1 MRRLLRHM
9 PRPARS
15 GADLAVGV
23 RAVLRALAGA
33 GRIFTQSQP
42 GRPAGRFGDRP
53 TRRPESAALW
63 RGLGRALAA
72 FALLAGTAQAASYG
86 IPINN
91 TGRLTYAVGGT
102 PQPVLA
108 SNTVTLMVRSPALIE
123 FLKYAP
129 RPESNGEAVPVAETF
144 FDAGGGNFL
153 PIPQPPPSLNPTVPL
168 LGEPTYY
175 LGETLYLRLTDL
187 DQNLD
192 PGAAETVT
200 ITVSCPG
207 TGDEEILRLTETGP
221 NTGIFTAY
229 LPTAASGGTGSDG
242 RLLVA
247 EKCQLTAR
255 YVDSND
261 GTDITADAA
270 LVDPYGFVFDSLT
283 GELIDGA
290 TVTLIDVATGLP
302 AEVYGD
308 DGVSRYPAT
317 VISGGSVTDDGGT
330 FYQFA
335 TGGYRFPYVL
345 PGDYRLVVVAPSG
358 YTFPTSVTFDRILSV
373 RPDAVLDPAGSR
385 GEPFPVPIGPA
396 IRIDLPLDPL
406 LNYLWLEKHVSS
418 DQATVGDFLQYRLKL
433 ENTSTAVTAPA
444 VTISDHLPPGFRYQT
459 GSTRIAGQ
467 RAPNPTISAD
477 GRILTFTPG
486 GLPPE
491 GTIEVTYVVEV
502 AAGAKAGQATN
513 RAQAVDGNGARSN
526 VARRTVEVRELFF
539 RDKVFLLGRVLT
551 GSCEQDDMEMAG
563 IPGVRIYLEDGTYV
577 VTDRNG
583 RYHFEGVEPGT
594 HVVQLDL
601 ATLPPGFAMLPCEES
616 NQAAGR
622 DFSRFVDLKGG
633 TLWQV
638 NFYAAPQG
646 PLSGDVTL
654 GLRSARDGEVATP
667 RAEVASLV
675 PLRKIAPEPLKPPTL
690 DVLLKSPGTEREIVW
705 PSENFVPEIPNLEV
719 VIRHHPG
726 EQVVL
731 FLNGSEVPLLNFDES
746 KPVPGRDLMLSSW
759 AGVDLGNGR
768 NRLEAV
774 ISNAGG
780 DEIVRLQRDLWYVTG
795 LEKVEWL
802 RDESHLLADG
812 IHPPLIALR
821 LTDRGGNPLRPG
833 LQFDYRVSAPYKALR
848 DPATEALASSAGN
861 GRLVTGVGGIAYA
874 QLEPTTQ
881 TGQVTLAMALAGG
894 SQEIKIWLTPA
905 AREWILVGF
914 AEGTVGHTTIK
925 ENKVSAA
932 EAGVDDHGYTDGRV
946 KFFAKG
952 AIKGEWLLTLAYDS
966 DKPNLDGDSLQQM
979 IDPDTY
985 YPLYGDETRQDYEA
999 ASARDV
1005 YVKLERDQFY
1015 ALFGD
1020 MQTDLNRTELSVYVR
1035 SLNGFKTE
1043 LRGERFDF
1051 TAFVADTRQAF
1062 VKDEIRGDGT
1072 SGRYPLSRRDL
1083 VINSEQVTIE
1093 VRDRF
1098 HNEVIVKEE
1107 TLRRHVDY
1115 DIDYNDGTL
1124 WFKRPIPSKDQ
1135 EFNPI
1140 FIVVRYEVE
1149 GTGQAN
1155 LNYGGRAAVRL
1166 FDQRVEIGA
1175 SHVHEDDG
1183 AEEGDLYGVDMTVQ
1197 LTPQTVVRVEAATTS
1212 AEQIDGDNRK
1222 GDAWLA
1228 EIVHT
1233 GEQLTARGYLREQE
1247 ANFGLGQQNGGTDG
1261 LRTYGIDGDYN
1272 VSPRWSLSGEA
1283 YRQENLETA
1292 ARRDVGQF
1300 QVGYRGEGYGLMTG
1314 LREARDRFD
1323 DGETRRSLQ
1332 MIAGGDVTLF
1342 NRLTLRAAHEQS
1354 LGDSDENADFPT
1366 RTLLGADWQLTRN
1379 LGVFVEQEFT
1389 WGDREDTNAT
1399 RVGFKSTPWQG
1410 GALSSAVTRELRENG
1425 ERLFVLFG
1433 LGQDWQVNDRW
1444 SVAFSLDRSYTIKDE
1459 APGERVNPD
1468 VPPAS
1473 GHDLPSR
1480 SYRGNDDDFTAV
1492 SLGTTYR
1499 ATTWQ
1504 WTNRLETRQSD
1515 SEEKYGIGTGIV
1527 GDIRE
1532 GLAASARL
1540 TAFLTDRDDGGGR
1553 EEGDITLGLAY
1564 RPDRSRW
1571 ILLERLDVEIDKEDY
1586 AGGGDYES
1594 WRIVN
1599 HLHASYRPNRQ
1610 WQSSLYY
1617 GFKYVCATFDG
1628 DRYDGFTDMLALE
1641 TRRNIGK
1648 RWDVGVNGAALHSWN
1663 SEQIGY
1669 SAGASIGFL
1678 AMTNAWVS
1686 IGYNLAG
1693 FEDDDFS
1700 AANYTAQGA
1709 YVKFRVKFDQQSA
1722 KEAVE
1727 WFTK

>member
-1 MRRLLRHM
+1 
-9 PRPARS
+9 
-15 GADLAVGV
+15 
-23 RAVLRALAGA
+23 
-33 GRIFTQSQP
+33 
-42 GRPAGRFGDRP
+42 
-53 TRRPESAALW
+53 
-63 RGLGRALAA
+63 
-72 FALLAGTAQAASYG
+72 
-86 IPINN
+86 
-91 TGRLTYAVGGT
+91 
-102 PQPVLA
+102 
-108 SNTVTLMVRSPALIE
+108 
-123 FLKYAP
+123 
-129 RPESNGEAVPVAETF
+129 
-144 FDAGGGNFL
+144 
-153 PIPQPPPSLNPTVPL
+153 
-168 LGEPTYY
+168 
-175 LGETLYLRLTDL
+175 
-187 DQNLD
+187 
-192 PGAAETVT
+192 
-200 ITVSCPG
+200 
-207 TGDEEILRLTETGP
+207 
-221 NTGIFTAY
+221 
-229 LPTAASGGTGSDG
+229 
-242 RLLVA
+242 LVA
-247 EKCQLTAR
+247 
-255 YVDSND
+255 
-261 GTDITADAA
+261 
-270 LVDPYGFVFDSLT
+270 
-283 GELIDGA
+283 
-290 TVTLIDVATGLP
+290 
-302 AEVYGD
+302 
-308 DGVSRYPAT
+308 
-317 VISGGSVTDDGGT
+317 
-330 FYQFA
+330 
-335 TGGYRFPYVL
+335 
-345 PGDYRLVVVAPSG
+345 
-358 YTFPTSVTFDRILSV
+358 
-373 RPDAVLDPAGSR
+373 
-385 GEPFPVPIGPA
+385 GP
-396 IRIDLPLDPL
+396 
-406 LNYLWLEKHVSS
+406 
-418 DQATVGDFLQYRLKL
+418 
-433 ENTSTAVTAPA
+433 
-444 VTISDHLPPGFRYQT
+444 
-459 GSTRIAGQ
+459 
-467 RAPNPTISAD
+467 
-477 GRILTFTPG
+477 
-486 GLPPE
+486 
-491 GTIEVTYVVEV
+491 
-502 AAGAKAGQATN
+502 ATN
-513 RAQAVDGNGARSN
+513 RAQAADGNNARSN

-616 NQAAGR
+616 SQSAGR

-638 NFYAAPQG
+638 NFYAAPRG
-646 PLSGDVTL
+646 PLLGDITL
-654 GLRSARDGEVATP
+654 GLGSSLDGDVATLRARVEASAVPVDNLRVTLMLPDGAEYLPGSARHNGQALVDPAVAAGTMTLRLPRLEAGAAGEFSVQTRLAGDGELPAKALLTFDTPTGQNQRTPVVAYPLRTLADATP
-667 RAEVASLV
+667 RGAAPPATASAATTGPPPEAGSLA
-675 PLRKIAPEPLKPPTL
+675 PLRRSAPAALKPPTL
-690 DVLLKSPGTEREIVW
+690 DTLLRSPGTAREIVW
-705 PSENFVPEIPNLEV
+705 PMEGFVPEIPNLEI
-719 VIRHHPG
+719 VIRHRRG

-731 FLNGSEVPLLNFDES
+731 LLNGSEVPALNFDES
-746 KPVPGRDLMLSSW
+746 KPVPGGDLILSAW
-759 AGVDLGNGR
+759 AGVDLGEGR
-768 NRLEAV
+768 NRIDAV
-774 ISNAGG
+774 ISDPAGN
-780 DEIVRLQRDLWYVTG
+780 EVSRLSRELWYVTG
-795 LEKVEWL
+795 LGRIAWL
-802 RDESHLLADG
+802 EEQSELLADG
-812 IHPPLIALR
+812 IRPPVIALR
-821 LTDRGGNPLRPG
+821 LSDRDGNPLRPG

-848 DPATEALASSAGN
+848 DPATEALVASAG
-861 GRLVTGVGGIAYA
+861 GGKLITGADGIAYA
-874 QLEPTTQ
+874 QLEPTTR
-881 TGQVTLAMALAGG
+881 TGQVTLSMTLADGPR
-894 SQEIKIWLTPA
+894 EITVWLKPA
-905 AREWILVGF
+905 ARDWILVGF

-925 ENKVSAA
+925 DNQVSAA
-932 EAGVDDHGYTDGRV
+932 EAGVDEHGYTDGRV

-999 ASARDV
+999 ASARDI

-1020 MQTDLNRTELSVYVR
+1020 MQTDLNRTELSVYAR

-1043 LRGERFDF
+1043 LQSERFDL

-1072 SGRYPLSRRDL
+1072 SGRYSLARRDL

-1098 HNEVIVKEE
+1098 HNDVIVRKE
-1107 TLRRHVDY
+1107 TLSRHVDY

-1140 FIVVRYEVE
+1140 FIVIRYEVE
-1149 GTGQAN
+1149 GSGQAN

-1175 SHVHEDDG
+1175 SHVHEDNG
-1183 AEEGDLYGVDMTVQ
+1183 AGEGDLYGADVTVQ
-1197 LTPQTVVRVEAATTS
+1197 LAANTTLRAEVATTS
-1212 AEQIDGDNRK
+1212 VEDIDGDERK

-1228 EIVHT
+1228 EIVHA
-1233 GEQLTARGYLREQE
+1233 GETLTARGYLREQE
-1247 ANFGLGQQNGGTDG
+1247 ADFGLGQQNGGTAG
-1261 LRTYGIDGDYN
+1261 LRTYGIDGGYN

-1342 NRLTLRAAHEQS
+1342 NRLTLRAVHEQS
-1354 LGDSDENADFPT
+1354 LGHSNENVDFPT

-1379 LGVFVEQEFT
+1379 LGIFVEQEFT
-1389 WGDREDTNAT
+1389 WGDREDTSGT

-1410 GALSSAVTRELRENG
+1410 GSLSSAVTRELSENG
-1425 ERLFVLFG
+1425 ERLFALFG

-1444 SVAFSLDRSYTIKDE
+1444 SVAFSLDRSYTLKDE
-1459 APGERVNPD
+1459 APGERVNPG

-1515 SEEKYGIGTGIV
+1515 SEDKFGIGTGIV
-1527 GDIRE
+1527 GDLRE

-1540 TAFLTDRDDGGGR
+1540 TAFITDRDDGGGR
-1553 EEGDITLGLAY
+1553 EEGDLTLGLAY

-1571 ILLERLDVEIDKEDY
+1571 ILLERLDLEIDKEDY

-1599 HLHASYRPNRQ
+1599 HLHTSYRPNRL

-1617 GFKYVCATFDG
+1617 GLKYVCTTFDG

-1648 RWDVGVNGAALHSWN
+1648 RWDIGVNGAALHSWN
-1663 SEQIGY
+1663 SEQIDY
-1669 SAGASIGFL
+1669 SAGASVGFQ
-1678 AMTNAWVS
+1678 AMTNTWISV
-1686 IGYNLAG
+1686 GYNIVG

-1700 AANYTAQGA
+1700 AANYTAEGF
-1709 YVKFRVKFDQQSA
+1709 YVKFRMKFDQQTV